1 MKKISLLILTMLL
14 PLLAFAQKDDGE
26 PTVKTVVKVYKFYG
40 TSNDGLLSY
49 DPTTGED
56 NPVWYGESSYHYW
69 SSEEFGASA
78 IGAHCNAYDNIRV
91 VSSETF
97 PAVIKKIT
105 INAGAWSDVS
115 TALSVNGNEQSLST
129 INSYQYMGSESNIRF
144 DDYVFENVSTSGNN
158 GYLRIDYILS
168 GQADIF
174 IRSITLEYETEVE
187 VGECDM
193 SEIPTDNAYYAA
205 TSFLCE
211 RGVLDGSK
219 VDGKYLVED
228 PLLRQHLANISF
240 RGLFTLNGREIP
252 STLVSDQ
259 YPDVYDDLKSDAPY
273 YQAAKALLYLDYGD
287 GITPFDR
294 DRDGFFPNGNESR
307 INILKELMEAFNI
320 KPDMEGTDN
329 PFPNDPDITSLPESS
344 PIKMGY
350 VRQAAKLG
358 IITTENEKFRPYDDC
373 LRGEAFLMLARII
386 QKIEAGEITDP
397 NPQESDFLDPNSGT
411 GTEDPNAE
419 AYYTVSNNFKT
430 LTFYY
435 DSQKTSRTNI
445 LFSGGLEPDEYGF
458 PTWYSCRDKFTSVV
472 FDSSFDNYKTLTSTE
487 CWFINCSSVTS
498 ITGLEY
504 LHTDNV
510 TNMRSMF
517 YECSSLTNIDLS
529 HFNTENVQNF
539 IGMFDGCSG
548 LTSLDVSGFNTAK
561 ATKMSG
567 MFEKCSGLTELNLLN
582 FNTANVIDMNG
593 MFYGCTGLTVLDLSS
608 FNTANVT
615 DMLGMFN
622 NCSNLVTIYVG
633 EGWSTAKAGGSYDNS
648 MFYNCQKLIGGKGF
662 TYDSSKTDKDYARI
676 DNSPTYPGYFT
687 DKNAPAEAD
696 AEPYAVLSD
705 DKTVL
710 TFYYDDQKEQR
721 NGMGIG
727 PFANSSD
734 RGWHKHLWTIT
745 TAEFDPSF
753 ANCMTINSTAFWF
766 SDCFYLTSIKGLQYL
781 KTDKVTDMSHMF
793 FSCRELESVD
803 LSGFITDKVTDMSY
817 MFGSCWKLT
826 SLDLRG
832 FNTSNV
838 TNMSNMFAESGGL
851 KSLDVSGFNTSKVTD
866 MSWMFSGISSVKR
879 IELRGFDT
887 SNVTN
892 MSYMFR
898 YCTGMSVIDI
908 SSFKT
913 DNVTVMD
920 KMFNECYGLKTIYVG
935 DLWSTAAVTSS
946 TDMFDF
952 DRSLVG
958 GAGSGY
964 YASDAKDHTMAH
976 IDGGT
981 DNPGYFTYV
990 IQPYAVLSPDNTTLT
1005 FYYDDQKEYR
1015 GGMGVGP
1022 FSDYEKRGWY
1032 ENTST
1037 ITTVVFEESFA
1048 DCISLRSTAYWFYN
1062 CKNITNITGI
1072 NHLKTDNVTDMY
1084 CMFYDC
1090 SALTSLDLSG
1100 FNTEKV
1106 TNMQSMFYDCSGLTS
1121 LDISHFN
1128 TPNVTYFDSM
1138 FSGCSSLTSLDLSG
1152 FVTDKA
1158 TGMGLMFEGCSGL
1171 TTIYAGNWS
1180 TTEVMWG
1187 SQMFIDC
1194 TSLVGGAGTKYD
1206 ANHTHYTYAHIDGG
1220 ASNPGYFT
1228 AKGGGGESPAEET
1241 EETIKITSAGQTTW
1255 CSAYDLD
1262 FTNVA
1267 GLKAYIAAG
1276 YNRTTGTIWLMR
1288 VFEVPAKEGI
1298 LLMGDPGEYKV
1309 PHKSTTTYYK
1319 NMFKGTL
1326 EDITIN
1332 ETEGEYTNY
1341 YLSNGD
1347 SGVGFYKV
1355 NGSIGIKAHRAYLP
1369 LLKGTAQAG
1378 TRFIGIEFGD
1388 GTTNLTPALSKGE
1401 GEGEWYTL
1409 QGQRVTKPGKGL
1421 YIRNGKKVV
1430 IK

>member
-1 MKKISLLILTMLL
+1 MKKLSLLILTMVL

-252 STLVSDQ
+252 STLVSDE

-648 MFYNCQKLIGGKGF
+648 MFYNCQKLVGGKGF

-696 AEPYAVLSD
+696 AEPYAALSENN
-705 DKTVL
+705 TVL
-710 TFYYDDQKEQR
+710 TFYFDDQKSER
-721 NGMGIG
+721 NGMDIWVDGSG
-727 PFANSSD
+727 YQAWYQS
-734 RGWHKHLWTIT
+734 RETIT
-745 TAEFDPSF
+745 KVVFDSSF
-753 ANCMTINSTAFWF
+753 ANYSTLTTTAWWFFELKNLTTIEN
-766 SDCFYLTSIKGLQYL
+766 IGNL
-781 KTDKVTDMSHMF
+781 KTDNVTSML
-793 FSCRELESVD
+793 C
-803 LSGFITDKVTDMSY
+803 
-817 MFGSCWKLT
+817 MFGVCESLT
-826 SLDLRG
+826 SLDLSG
-832 FNTSNV
+832 FNTGKLTNMESMFLDCSSLTSLNLSSFNTSNV
-838 TNMSNMFAESGGL
+838 TNMSNL
-851 KSLDVSGFNTSKVTD
+851 
-866 MSWMFSGISSVKR
+866 FSR
-879 IELRGFDT
+879 
-887 SNVTN
+887 
-892 MSYMFR
+892 
-898 YCTGMSVIDI
+898 
-908 SSFKT
+908 
-913 DNVTVMD
+913 
-920 KMFNECYGLKTIYVG
+920 
-935 DLWSTAAVTSS
+935 
-946 TDMFDF
+946 
-952 DRSLVG
+952 
-958 GAGSGY
+958 
-964 YASDAKDHTMAH
+964 
-976 IDGGT
+976 
-981 DNPGYFTYV
+981 
-990 IQPYAVLSPDNTTLT
+990 
-1005 FYYDDQKEYR
+1005 
-1015 GGMGVGP
+1015 
-1022 FSDYEKRGWY
+1022 
-1032 ENTST
+1032 
-1037 ITTVVFEESFA
+1037 
-1048 DCISLRSTAYWFYN
+1048 
-1062 CKNITNITGI
+1062 
-1072 NHLKTDNVTDMY
+1072 
-1084 CMFYDC
+1084 
-1090 SALTSLDLSG
+1090 
-1100 FNTEKV
+1100 
-1106 TNMQSMFYDCSGLTS
+1106 
-1121 LDISHFN
+1121 
-1128 TPNVTYFDSM
+1128 
-1138 FSGCSSLTSLDLSG
+1138 CSSLTSLDLSG
-1152 FVTDKA
+1152 FNTANVTSMYA
-1158 TGMGLMFEGCSGL
+1158 MFSQCSSLTSLDLSNFNTYKIYDMSYIFYGCSSL
-1171 TTIYAGNWS
+1171 TTIYAGDGWS
-1180 TTEVMWG
+1180 ESSANG
-1187 SQMFIDC
+1187 GIYMFTDC
-1194 TSLVGGAGTKYD
+1194 TALVGGQGTVYNPD
-1206 ANHTHYTYAHIDGG
+1206 FSYNGVPYAHIDGG

-1241 EETIKITSAGQTTW
+1241 EESIKITSAGQTTW

-1369 LLKGTAQAG
+1369 LLKGTTQAG

-1401 GEGEWYTL
+1401 GEGAWYTL
-1409 QGQRVTKPGKGL
+1409 QGQRVAKPGKGL